1 MKSILMSIQP
11 KWCEIIVEHSYYR
24 DDAFGGVK
32 KLEVRKTK
40 PKVKLPLDVYIY
52 CCEPHKKAYRQTGQF
67 DENGKP
73 IYKNLPSGKTGYYI
87 YNGGHAYPP
96 YNRPCSNGKV
106 FAKFTLNEVV
116 DIDYRTIKSDY
127 DYVPLTGIY
136 KKDAVKYANG
146 KRLFGWRID
155 DLVIFDK
162 PKELG
167 EFETYDYK
175 IAQDVRQPCPYKK
188 LTRPPQSWQY
198 VETPDWAERLNLCNP
213 NQPQSKGKQE

>member
-1 MKSILMSIQP
+1 MKAILMSIQP
-11 KWCEIIVEHSYYR
+11 KWCKMIVEHSHYR

-40 PKVKLPLDVYIY
+40 PKVELPIDVYIY
-52 CCEPHKKAYRQTGQF
+52 CCKPHKKAYRQTGQF

-116 DIDYRTIKSDY
+116 DIDYSTIKSDY
-127 DYVPLTGIY
+127 SYVPLTGLY
-136 KKDAVKYANG
+136 KIDIVKYAKG
-146 KRLFGWRID
+146 KPLYGWKID
-155 DLVIFDK
+155 NLTIFDK

-167 EFETYDYK
+167 EFKGYCNKKEKCYK
-175 IAQDVRQPCPYKK
+175 DIVRHCNDTHFDWKCNSI
-188 LTRPPQSWQY
+188 TRPPQSWQY
-198 VETPDWAERLNLCNP
+198 VEE
-213 NQPQSKGKQE
+213 EV

>member
-1 MKSILMSIQP
+1 MKSILISIHP
-11 KWCEIIVEHSYYR
+11 KWCEMIVEHSYYR

-40 PKVKLPLDVYIY
+40 PKVKLPIDVYIF
-52 CCEPHKKAYRQTGQF
+52 CCKPHKKAYRQTGQF

-116 DIDYRTIKSDY
+116 DIDYKTIKSDY
-127 DYVPLTGIY
+127 DFVPLTGIY
-136 KKDAVKYANG
+136 KIDIVKYAKG
-146 KRLFGWRID
+146 KPLYGWKID
-155 DLVIFDK
+155 NLTIFDK
-162 PKELG
+162 PKELS
-167 EFETYDYK
+167 EFKGYCNKKEKCYK
-175 IAQDVRQPCPYKK
+175 DIVRHCNDTHFDWKCNSI
-188 LTRPPQSWQY
+188 TRPPQSWQY
-198 VETPDWAERLNLCNP
+198 VEEI
-213 NQPQSKGKQE
+213 EE